1 MSRYKITLQYDGT
14 NYFGWQYQPNVAT
27 VQGLL
32 ENVVKK
38 VFKKNEQ
45 IKLHGSGRTD
55 SGVHAWGQVAHID
68 LDTEMHVTDIK
79 NALNAN
85 LPDDCNITSLEKV
98 ENNFHS
104 RFDAKKRYYRYQCY
118 TGHSLLFRNQCW
130 MLPKL
135 NLVILNRLAEK
146 IIGTHNFLS
155 FSKYRQEQLNTYC
168 DIFYSRWSFEDNMFI
183 FRISANRFLHHMIRY
198 LVGTMIAV
206 NEEQMTESE
215 FQDRLQ
221 NPKKDVKIF
230 KAPAGGLILDKIEY
244 V

>member
-38 VFKKNEQ
+38 VFKKNEE

-98 ENNFHS
+98 ENND
-104 RFDAKKRYYRYQCY
+104 R
-118 TGHSLLFRNQCW
+118 SLKMLF
-130 MLPKL
+130 
-135 NLVILNRLAEK
+135 
-146 IIGTHNFLS
+146 
-155 FSKYRQEQLNTYC
+155 
-168 DIFYSRWSFEDNMFI
+168 
-183 FRISANRFLHHMIRY
+183 
-198 LVGTMIAV
+198 
-206 NEEQMTESE
+206 
-215 FQDRLQ
+215 
-221 NPKKDVKIF
+221 
-230 KAPAGGLILDKIEY
+230 
-244 V
+244 

>member
-1 MSRYKITLQYDGT
+1 
-14 NYFGWQYQPNVAT
+14 
-27 VQGLL
+27 
-32 ENVVKK
+32 
-38 VFKKNEQ
+38 
-45 IKLHGSGRTD
+45 
-55 SGVHAWGQVAHID
+55 
-68 LDTEMHVTDIK
+68 
-79 NALNAN
+79 
-85 LPDDCNITSLEKV
+85 
-98 ENNFHS
+98 
-104 RFDAKKRYYRYQCY
+104 
-118 TGHSLLFRNQCW
+118 

-244 V
+244 A